1 MFSVAEACCKVT
13 SDGDVVAAV
22 KAVSCSTFS
31 CVSPWT
37 SCLIPASVIAAL
49 FCRYRCMS
57 EPPPAR
63 NNARPSMC
71 TCMPG
76 RGGGEVLSEEGQS
89 AVHCT
94 YRRECQQLAASH
106 LLDYPQQAC
115 CECLAST
122 YAHFIRLSKQR

>member
-76 RGGGEVLSEEGQS
+76 RGGGGGAERGGPVGSTLYVQKGVS
-89 AVHCT
+89 
-94 YRRECQQLAASH
+94 AASH
-106 LLDYPQQAC
+106 LL
-115 CECLAST
+115 
-122 YAHFIRLSKQR
+122 RLPPSRCVVSAWRVLCPPHTAA